1 MAGKH
6 SKGARR
12 LVGVLMIAFLL
23 CVAYASI
30 AYVRHKA
37 YTHPDL
43 MLGNGH
49 HWKAGEFV
57 GGSHDLTHLNPHLRG
72 AKHRRKGHKGAH
84 RGDDD
89 DETVSHDFH
98 RAHEGGAGQFHG
110 GERASRGVIGLGRDK
125 YGPRIHHRDSAAADE
140 AAHHAAAHY
149 AALGGAHHGK
159 RRHQRRDEASAAEE
173 GAQQSDAAGGLEADG
188 AAGGIVGKGKT
199 HQHHKRQRR
208 VGADSVVARR

>member
-30 AYVRHKA
+30 AYVRHKV

-43 MLGNGH
+43 MVGKGH

-89 DETVSHDFH
+89 DEAVSHDFH

-125 YGPRIHHRDSAAADE
+125 YGPRIHHRDSAADE

-159 RRHQRRDEASAAEE
+159 RRHQRRDETSAAEE